1 MKKSSFFALL
11 AVVLLLLFSIKAGR
25 IISHGQKHTGTF
37 HSLSVNNAAIN
48 EKHTRNDHDIGQL
61 DRAIRRRLDAD
72 AAAAAPVRYDYDLP
86 ESENLFYSRR
96 LAGIYARMNPE
107 DAARIIE
114 TLDSC
119 QIIRLLKM
127 MRSEDA
133 AAVLSRI
140 KLEKAREIT
149 EQMLEDTGNN
159 RCQTLN

>member
-11 AVVLLLLFSIKAGR
+11 AVVLLLLFGIKVGR
-25 IISHGQKHTGTF
+25 IINHGPKHTGIS
-37 HSLSVNNAAIN
+37 HSLSVNNTGITQN
-48 EKHTRNDHDIGQL
+48 HTQNDHDIGQL

-72 AAAAAPVRYDYDLP
+72 AAAVAPVRYDYDLP
-86 ESENLFYSRR
+86 ESENIFYNRR

-119 QIIRLLKM
+119 QIIRLLKI

-133 AAVLSRI
+133 AAVLSRM